1 VRAAPPA
8 IGNGQCPYPGA
19 ISTGNPVDIAAA
31 EQAVADLLTAIGVP
45 PGSEVS
51 AGTPRRVAAALAE
64 LLDPPAFDF
73 TVFPNTGGQRDLV
86 IARGVPFTS
95 LCAHHLLPFAG
106 TACVAYLPG
115 DQIAGL
121 SKLARVVR
129 SAAAGLRL
137 QEEMG
142 QQIASS
148 LEESLDCAGAG
159 VILAAEHRCVTA
171 RGARAHGSDTVTL
184 ALRGALREDPALR
197 AEFLMLATSGGGLR

>member
-8 IGNGQCPYPGA
+8 IGNGHGPYPGA
-19 ISTGNPVDIAAA
+19 ISTGNPIDIAAA
-31 EQAVADLLTAIGVP
+31 ERAVADLLAAIGVP
-45 PGSEVS
+45 PGSETAS
-51 AGTPRRVAAALAE
+51 GTPRRVAAALAE
-64 LLDPPAFDF
+64 LLTPPAFDF

-86 IARGVPFTS
+86 IARRVPFTS

-115 DQIAGL
+115 GQLAGL

-129 SAAAGLRL
+129 AAAAGLRT

-142 QQIASS
+142 QQIASL
-148 LEESLDCAGAG
+148 LEESLGCPGAG
-159 VILAAEHRCVTA
+159 VLLAAEHCCVTA

-184 ALRGALREDPALR
+184 ALRGELRDNPALR
-197 AEFLMLATSGGGLR
+197 AEFLALAAPCPP